1 MLIKWTLHYM
11 VKMWAVLGLVWMC
24 SMLWK
29 MYHCKCFKEFKWNF
43 CGKTRWKIFLKP
55 GAVLDT
61 HSFHGSCF
69 YDTGLDLSIDKKNP
83 ALKWF
88 TLKFPIQQTM
98 EKISSFPFSLFFSLW
113 FHCPCREIRTHFL
126 KCLFLALESINV
138 FPQFWQ
144 MWGLSPVWI
153 LTCVFRWLDCLKFF
167 PQKLQW

>member
-1 MLIKWTLHYM
+1 MSHTWLNLDVFH
-11 VKMWAVLGLVWMC
+11 AVENVPFQVLQRVQMRFQR
-24 SMLWK
+24 K
-29 MYHCKCFKEFKWNF
+29 NKV
-43 CGKTRWKIFLKP
+43 KIFLKP

-69 YDTGLDLSIDKKNP
+69 YDTGLDLLIDTQLFFFFLNP
-83 ALKWF
+83 ALKLF
-88 TLKFPIQQTM
+88 TLKFPIQWTM
-98 EKISSFPFSLFFSLW
+98 EKTFNRCSLW

>member
-1 MLIKWTLHYM
+1 MLIKWTWL
-11 VKMWAVLGLVWMC
+11 
-24 SMLWK
+24 
-29 MYHCKCFKEFKWNF
+29 KCEPYLAQFGCVPC
-43 CGKTRWKIFLKP
+43 CGKCTISSASKSSNEIPEEKQGENLFKARGCSW
-55 GAVLDT
+55 
-61 HSFHGSCF
+61 HSFFSWFMFLWHWIGP
-69 YDTGLDLSIDKKNP
+69 IDWYSTIFFFKNP
-83 ALKWF
+83 ALILF
-88 TLKFPIQQTM
+88 TLKFPIQWTM
-98 EKISSFPFSLFFSLW
+98 EKTFNRCSLW

>member
-1 MLIKWTLHYM
+1 MSHTWLNLDVFH
-11 VKMWAVLGLVWMC
+11 AVENVPFQVLQRVQMRFQR
-24 SMLWK
+24 K
-29 MYHCKCFKEFKWNF
+29 NKV
-43 CGKTRWKIFLKP
+43 KIFLKP

-69 YDTGLDLSIDKKNP
+69 YDTGLDLLIDTQLFFFFLNP
-83 ALKWF
+83 ALKLF
-88 TLKFPIQQTM
+88 TLKFLIQWTM
-98 EKISSFPFSLFFSLW
+98 EKTFNRCSLW